1 MLGIGSACCEKEHLR
16 TEDKYGR
23 KEMKL
28 EEIAIFTDQVKETT
42 EFYLALG
49 GKIVYQNEGMAIIA
63 FENVK
68 MLIHARYQP
77 GEDELPCE
85 NHIAFGTSNIDEE
98 FKRLSGLGLTVDY
111 EPDDY
116 DWGRS
121 AYLRDPDGKLVELS
135 QIAES

>member
-1 MLGIGSACCEKEHLR
+1 
-16 TEDKYGR
+16 
-23 KEMKL
+23 MKL

-49 GKIVYQNEGMAIIA
+49 AKVVYQNEGLAIIG
-63 FENVK
+63 FDNVK
-68 MLIHARYQP
+68 VLIHARYQP
-77 GEDELPCE
+77 GEGELPCE
-85 NHIAFGTSNIDEE
+85 NHIAFGTHNVDEE
-98 FKRLSGLGLTVDY
+98 INRLSGLGIPVEY

-135 QIAES
+135 QITES